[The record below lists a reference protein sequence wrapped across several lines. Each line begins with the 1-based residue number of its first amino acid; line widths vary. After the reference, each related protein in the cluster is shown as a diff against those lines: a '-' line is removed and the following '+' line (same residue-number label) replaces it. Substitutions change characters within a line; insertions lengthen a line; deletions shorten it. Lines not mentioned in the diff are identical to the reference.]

1 MYKISKRHDLF
12 ISVVSSSL
20 SALNTGCPK
29 KRVILVDMAIT
40 PLKPSKR
47 KKEKFIITNLM
58 NFDPFQRGGL
68 QLARSYGHVN
78 NEYSFLGRP
87 LDRYKSP
94 RSTIFMTI
102 PQAATASYAVY
113 IATRRPAIFLPYHT
127 NPSQISLSLPN
138 QTILYPMLKI
148 KKICLNN

>member
-1 MYKISKRHDLF
+1 M
-12 ISVVSSSL
+12 
-20 SALNTGCPK
+20 
-29 KRVILVDMAIT
+29 
-40 PLKPSKR
+40 
-47 KKEKFIITNLM
+47 
-58 NFDPFQRGGL
+58 

-127 NPSQISLSLPN
+127 NPSQISLPN
-138 QTILYPMLKI
+138 RTILYPMLKI
-148 KKICLNN
+148 KKNMSEHYQAEYESSAACRRAVCGPSTI

>member
-40 PLKPSKR
+40 PLKPSER

-58 NFDPFQRGGL
+58 NFDPF
-68 QLARSYGHVN
+68 
-78 NEYSFLGRP
+78 
-87 LDRYKSP
+87 
-94 RSTIFMTI
+94 
-102 PQAATASYAVY
+102 
-113 IATRRPAIFLPYHT
+113 
-127 NPSQISLSLPN
+127 
-138 QTILYPMLKI
+138 
-148 KKICLNN
+148 